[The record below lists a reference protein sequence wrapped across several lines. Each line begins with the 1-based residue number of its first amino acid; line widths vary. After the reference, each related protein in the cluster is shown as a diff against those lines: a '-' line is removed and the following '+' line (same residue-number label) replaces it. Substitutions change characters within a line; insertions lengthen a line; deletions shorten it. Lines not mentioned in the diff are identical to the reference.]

1 MHVWLKSIIT
11 SQHIIIHNLRT
22 YVYSYSIL
30 FCSVISFLAHAWILS
45 CLVRGCFVLSCRVL
59 ACLVL
64 ACFLPYF
71 LCLAFSWFV
80 LSFHVMHLSCALC
93 LACYRISLSFLV
105 MSCLPCLVLS
115 HVFFFLVFQDF
126 FIYPTLSSL
135 FLSDLVMNCI
145 ICIVPAF
152 YSIVLGICLLYY
164 LRYPKFVFQI
174 SLCHDLPS
182 SCSLQILIMQPFPSY
197 RS

>member
-1 MHVWLKSIIT
+1 MYICKIMHVWLKSIIT

-59 ACLVL
+59 ACLVF

-71 LCLAFSWFV
+71 PCLALPWFI
-80 LSFHVMHLSCALC
+80 LSFPVMHLSCALC

-105 MSCLPCLVLS
+105 MSWLPCLVLS
-115 HVFFFLVFQDF
+115 HVFFFLVFQD
-126 FIYPTLSSL
+126 LSL
-135 FLSDLVMNCI
+135 FILPC
-145 ICIVPAF
+145 PAF
-152 YSIVLGICLLYY
+152 SCL
-164 LRYPKFVFQI
+164 
-174 SLCHDLPS
+174 
-182 SCSLQILIMQPFPSY
+182 IL
-197 RS
+197 